1 MTAETVNAIDSQ
13 DDAWMSEALLLAKRA
28 GGEDE
33 VPVGAVVVRD
43 GKVIG
48 RGWNRN
54 IGLHDPSAHAE
65 IMAMREAGSV
75 LGNYRLN
82 GCTLYVTLEPCSMC
96 AGAMIHARL
105 DRIVYGATD
114 PKTGAAGGK
123 FDLLGN
129 PAHNHAP
136 LVDGGCLA
144 DECSILLKD
153 CCALWAC
160 LGRLKRLIHENFYHN
175 FITADVNRCRSLS

>member
-1 MTAETVNAIDSQ
+1 MTAGMADTLPSQ
-13 DDAWMSEALLLAKRA
+13 DDTWMGEALLLARRA
-28 GGEDE
+28 AEEDE
-33 VPVGAVVVRD
+33 VPVGAVIVRE
-43 GKVIG
+43 GEIIG

-65 IMAMREAGSV
+65 IMAMREAGIA

-105 DRIVYGATD
+105 DRIVFGADD

-123 FDLLGN
+123 IDLLSN

-136 LVDGGCLA
+136 VVNGGCLA
-144 DECSILLKD
+144 PECSVLLKEFF
-153 CCALWAC
+153 
-160 LGRLKRLIHENFYHN
+160 RQR
-175 FITADVNRCRSLS
+175 R